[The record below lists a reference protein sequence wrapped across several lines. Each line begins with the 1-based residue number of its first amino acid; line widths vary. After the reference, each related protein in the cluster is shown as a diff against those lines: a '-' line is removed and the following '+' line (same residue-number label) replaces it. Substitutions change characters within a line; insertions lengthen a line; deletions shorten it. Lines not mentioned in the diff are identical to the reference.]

1 MKKIEQFQITSM
13 SISGFK
19 SYEKPTELTFG
30 NPTVI
35 TGGNG
40 RGKTS
45 IADAI
50 AFAVTGL
57 PLFGERGLDRLHNE
71 KNPDVAIQMRFV
83 DENGITH
90 ELTRIRRNNDMSIYY
105 DGHTIRQLDLA
116 DLFGERDV
124 FLSILNPLYFIEEL
138 GTSGKNLLE
147 RYLPFIP
154 QETILAQLPGEV
166 QASLKDEVILSP
178 DAYLK
183 GRRAEIRELE
193 ERITYLGGQK
203 DLAATQKKQYE
214 TMRVEFSEGI
224 TSLQN
229 EIAAL
234 AEKQFADL
242 DTAKMQE
249 QLVELS
255 QRYDEMA
262 RDERG
267 DTVQQQKELRALREK
282 IVRRQSEQYQS
293 KFTEPLAEIAAK
305 VNDLGTRYKRESVAY
320 KAFHAGMDCP
330 TCHRRV
336 TEETL
341 PEVQAAL
348 KKNIS
353 ELYAAGTEQKG
364 QLTELQEMDKKA
376 RDTFDAFKEADL
388 RKWTEDAAE
397 LERRCAEQSETS
409 SQAAESL
416 RSEIQALTAELEY
429 GNLTQ
434 AEYGRLRECREQCR
448 ELESKLSALNEEL
461 DDLVSQRASRSI
473 TMDDFLSR
481 STEINNEIINVE
493 GLLQSSIQEQRPEAR
508 LDMHSIEAALSDDAS
523 FPDSKI
529 EPGFL
534 DRYANRIVKSN
545 NRYIWM
551 LQLMNVQQIMPI
563 QSERQPI
570 AMVTYKSGVPYDIE
584 QEQIGKQDKES
595 AGPDCATICRPQDFF
610 LNMGR
615 TKRKRKLVEWLESCQ
630 ENQVSVLDE
639 KMPLLSFAVDFVTA
653 YEYQKARGIKIH
665 PGL

>member
-35 TGGNG
+35 TGRNG

-90 ELTRIRRNNDMSIYY
+90 ELTRIRQNNDMSIYY

-138 GTSGKNLLE
+138 GTNGKNLLE

-154 QETILAQLPGEV
+154 QETILAQLPGAV

-178 DAYLK
+178 DTYLK
-183 GRRAEIRELE
+183 GRRAEIRELD
-193 ERITYLGGQK
+193 ERITYLSGQK
-203 DLAATQKKQYE
+203 DLAATQKKQHE
-214 TMRVEFSEGI
+214 TMWVEISEGI
-224 TSLQN
+224 TALQN

-234 AEKQFADL
+234 AEKQFAGL

-249 QLVELS
+249 RLVELS

-267 DTVQQQKELRALREK
+267 DTVQQQKELHAMREK
-282 IVRRQSEQYQS
+282 IVRRQAEQYQS
-293 KFTEPLAEIAAK
+293 KFTEPLAEITAK
-305 VNDLGTRYKRESVAY
+305 VNDLGARYKREAVAY

-341 PEVQAAL
+341 LEVQAAL
-348 KKNIS
+348 KKTIS

-364 QLTELQEMDKKA
+364 QLTELQELDKKA
-376 RDTFDAFKEADL
+376 RETFEAFKEADL
-388 RKWTEDAAE
+388 RKWAEDAAE
-397 LERRCAEQSETS
+397 LERRCAEQSENG

-416 RSEIQALTAELEY
+416 RSEIQNLTAELEY

-434 AEYGRLRECREQCR
+434 AEYDRLRECREQCR
-448 ELESKLSALNEEL
+448 ELESKLSALNEMASAQTPDFDREIREAQETISKIKRTMTNVISYVSKRAEL
-461 DDLVSQRASRSI
+461 TFSQLKMNRVEISLYDVVKSTGEVKDTFKFTYSGRRYDRLSLSEKIRAGMEVSELIKRLTGRNYPVFVDNMESVDDLANVRPTGQIIMAKCVSNAPLQVRPIKPIVFAEQRA
-473 TMDDFLSR
+473 
-481 STEINNEIINVE
+481 
-493 GLLQSSIQEQRPEAR
+493 A
-508 LDMHSIEAALSDDAS
+508 
-523 FPDSKI
+523 
-529 EPGFL
+529 
-534 DRYANRIVKSN
+534 
-545 NRYIWM
+545 
-551 LQLMNVQQIMPI
+551 
-563 QSERQPI
+563 
-570 AMVTYKSGVPYDIE
+570 
-584 QEQIGKQDKES
+584 
-595 AGPDCATICRPQDFF
+595 
-610 LNMGR
+610 
-615 TKRKRKLVEWLESCQ
+615 
-630 ENQVSVLDE
+630 
-639 KMPLLSFAVDFVTA
+639 
-653 YEYQKARGIKIH
+653 
-665 PGL
+665 

>member
-30 NPTVI
+30 DPTVI

-57 PLFGERGLDRLHNE
+57 PFFGERGLDRLHNE
-71 KNPDVAIQMRFV
+71 KNPDVTIQMRFV

-105 DGHTIRQLDLA
+105 DGHTIRQLDLT

-138 GTSGKNLLE
+138 GTNGKNLLE

-154 QETILAQLPGEV
+154 QETILAQLPSAV

-203 DLAATQKKQYE
+203 DLAATQEKQYE
-214 TMRVEFSEGI
+214 TMQVEFSEGI
-224 TSLQN
+224 TALQN
-229 EIAAL
+229 EIEAL
-234 AEKQFADL
+234 AEKQFAGL

-249 QLVELS
+249 RLVELS

-267 DTVQQQKELRALREK
+267 DTVQRQKELHALREK
-282 IVRRQSEQYQS
+282 IVCRQAEQYQS
-293 KFTEPLAEIAAK
+293 KFTEPLAEISAK
-305 VNDLGTRYKRESVAY
+305 VNDLGVRYKRESVAY

-348 KKNIS
+348 KKTIS

-376 RDTFDAFKEADL
+376 KETFEAFKEADL
-388 RKWTEDAAE
+388 HKWAEDAAE
-397 LERRCAEQSETS
+397 LERRCAEQSETG

-416 RSEIQALTAELEY
+416 RSEIQNLTAELEY

-434 AEYGRLRECREQCR
+434 AEYDRLRECREQCR
-448 ELESKLSALNEEL
+448 ELESKLSALNEMASAQTPDFDCEIREAQEAIGKIKRTMTNVISYVSKRAEL
-461 DDLVSQRASRSI
+461 TFSQLKMNRVEISLYDVVKSTGEVKDPFKFTYSGRRYDRLSLSEKIRAGMEVSELIKRLTGRNYPVFVDNMESVDDLANVRPTGQIIMAKCVSNAPLQVRPIKPIVFAEQRA
-473 TMDDFLSR
+473 
-481 STEINNEIINVE
+481 
-493 GLLQSSIQEQRPEAR
+493 A
-508 LDMHSIEAALSDDAS
+508 
-523 FPDSKI
+523 
-529 EPGFL
+529 
-534 DRYANRIVKSN
+534 
-545 NRYIWM
+545 
-551 LQLMNVQQIMPI
+551 
-563 QSERQPI
+563 
-570 AMVTYKSGVPYDIE
+570 
-584 QEQIGKQDKES
+584 
-595 AGPDCATICRPQDFF
+595 
-610 LNMGR
+610 
-615 TKRKRKLVEWLESCQ
+615 
-630 ENQVSVLDE
+630 
-639 KMPLLSFAVDFVTA
+639 
-653 YEYQKARGIKIH
+653 
-665 PGL
+665 

>member
-138 GTSGKNLLE
+138 GTNGKNLLE

-448 ELESKLSALNEEL
+448 ELESKLSALNEMASAQTPDFDREIREAQEAIGKIKRTMTNVISYVSKRAEL
-461 DDLVSQRASRSI
+461 TFSQLKMNRVEISLYDVVKSTGEVKDTFKFTYSGRRYDRLSLSEKIRAGMELSELIKRLTGRNYPVFVDNMESVDDLANVRPTGQIIMAKCVSNAPLQVRPIKPIVFAEQRA
-473 TMDDFLSR
+473 
-481 STEINNEIINVE
+481 
-493 GLLQSSIQEQRPEAR
+493 A
-508 LDMHSIEAALSDDAS
+508 
-523 FPDSKI
+523 
-529 EPGFL
+529 
-534 DRYANRIVKSN
+534 
-545 NRYIWM
+545 
-551 LQLMNVQQIMPI
+551 
-563 QSERQPI
+563 
-570 AMVTYKSGVPYDIE
+570 
-584 QEQIGKQDKES
+584 
-595 AGPDCATICRPQDFF
+595 
-610 LNMGR
+610 
-615 TKRKRKLVEWLESCQ
+615 
-630 ENQVSVLDE
+630 
-639 KMPLLSFAVDFVTA
+639 
-653 YEYQKARGIKIH
+653 
-665 PGL
+665 

>member
-1 MKKIEQFQITSM
+1 MKKIEQFRITSM

-30 NPTVI
+30 DPTVI

-57 PLFGERGLDRLHNE
+57 PFFGERGLDRLHNE
-71 KNPDVAIQMRFV
+71 KNPDVTIQMRFV

-105 DGHTIRQLDLA
+105 DGHTIRQLDLT

-138 GTSGKNLLE
+138 GTNGKNLLE

-154 QETILAQLPGEV
+154 QETILAQLPSAV

-203 DLAATQKKQYE
+203 DLAATQEKQYE
-214 TMRVEFSEGI
+214 TMQVEFSEGI
-224 TSLQN
+224 TALQN
-229 EIAAL
+229 EIEAL
-234 AEKQFADL
+234 AEKQFAGL

-249 QLVELS
+249 RLVELS

-267 DTVQQQKELRALREK
+267 DTVQRQKELHALREK
-282 IVRRQSEQYQS
+282 IVCRQAEQYQS
-293 KFTEPLAEIAAK
+293 KFTEPLAEISAK
-305 VNDLGTRYKRESVAY
+305 VNDLGVRYKRESVAY

-348 KKNIS
+348 KKTIS

-376 RDTFDAFKEADL
+376 KETFEAFKEADL
-388 RKWTEDAAE
+388 HKWAEDAAE
-397 LERRCAEQSETS
+397 LERRCAEQSETG

-416 RSEIQALTAELEY
+416 RSEIQNLTAELEY

-434 AEYGRLRECREQCR
+434 AEYDRLRECREQCR
-448 ELESKLSALNEEL
+448 ELESKLSALNEMASAQTPDFDCEIREAQEAIGKIKRTMTNVISYVSKRAEL
-461 DDLVSQRASRSI
+461 TFSQLKMNRVEISLYDVVKSTGEVKDTFKFTYSGRRYDRLSLSEKIRAGMEVSELIKRLTGRNYPVFVDNMESVDDLANVRPTGQIIMAKCVSNAPLQVRPIKPIVFAEQRA
-473 TMDDFLSR
+473 
-481 STEINNEIINVE
+481 
-493 GLLQSSIQEQRPEAR
+493 A
-508 LDMHSIEAALSDDAS
+508 
-523 FPDSKI
+523 
-529 EPGFL
+529 
-534 DRYANRIVKSN
+534 
-545 NRYIWM
+545 
-551 LQLMNVQQIMPI
+551 
-563 QSERQPI
+563 
-570 AMVTYKSGVPYDIE
+570 
-584 QEQIGKQDKES
+584 
-595 AGPDCATICRPQDFF
+595 
-610 LNMGR
+610 
-615 TKRKRKLVEWLESCQ
+615 
-630 ENQVSVLDE
+630 
-639 KMPLLSFAVDFVTA
+639 
-653 YEYQKARGIKIH
+653 
-665 PGL
+665 

>member
-30 NPTVI
+30 DPTVI

-57 PLFGERGLDRLHNE
+57 PFFGERGLDRLHNE

-105 DGHTIRQLDLA
+105 DGHTIRQLDLT

-138 GTSGKNLLE
+138 GTNGKNLLE

-234 AEKQFADL
+234 AEKQFAGL

-267 DTVQQQKELRALREK
+267 DTVQRQKELHALREK
-282 IVRRQSEQYQS
+282 IVRRQAEQYQS
-293 KFTEPLAEIAAK
+293 KFTEPLAEITAK
-305 VNDLGTRYKRESVAY
+305 VNDLSARYKRETVAY

-348 KKNIS
+348 KKTIS

-364 QLTELQEMDKKA
+364 QLTELQELDKKA

-388 RKWTEDAAE
+388 RKWSEDAAE
-397 LERRCAEQSETS
+397 LERRCAEQSETGL
-409 SQAAESL
+409 QAAEAL
-416 RSEIQALTAELEY
+416 RSEIQNLTAELEY

-434 AEYGRLRECREQCR
+434 AEYDRLRECREQCR
-448 ELESKLSALNEEL
+448 ELESKLSALNEMASAQTPDFDREIREAQEGIGEIKRTMTNVISYVSKRAEL
-461 DDLVSQRASRSI
+461 TFSQLKMNRVEISLYDVVKSTGEVEDTFKFIYSGRRYDRLSLSEKIRAGMEVSELIKRLTGRNYPVFVDNMESVDDLANVRPTGQIIMAKCVSNAPLQVRPIKPIVFAEQRA
-473 TMDDFLSR
+473 
-481 STEINNEIINVE
+481 
-493 GLLQSSIQEQRPEAR
+493 A
-508 LDMHSIEAALSDDAS
+508 
-523 FPDSKI
+523 
-529 EPGFL
+529 
-534 DRYANRIVKSN
+534 
-545 NRYIWM
+545 
-551 LQLMNVQQIMPI
+551 
-563 QSERQPI
+563 
-570 AMVTYKSGVPYDIE
+570 
-584 QEQIGKQDKES
+584 
-595 AGPDCATICRPQDFF
+595 
-610 LNMGR
+610 
-615 TKRKRKLVEWLESCQ
+615 
-630 ENQVSVLDE
+630 
-639 KMPLLSFAVDFVTA
+639 
-653 YEYQKARGIKIH
+653 
-665 PGL
+665 

>member
-30 NPTVI
+30 DPTVI

-57 PLFGERGLDRLHNE
+57 PFFGERGLDRLHNE
-71 KNPDVAIQMRFV
+71 KNPDVTIQMRFV

-105 DGHTIRQLDLA
+105 DGHTIRQLDLT

-138 GTSGKNLLE
+138 GTNGKNLLE

-154 QETILAQLPGEV
+154 QETILAQLPSAV

-203 DLAATQKKQYE
+203 DLAATQEKQYE
-214 TMRVEFSEGI
+214 TMQVEFSEGI
-224 TSLQN
+224 TALQN
-229 EIAAL
+229 EIEAL
-234 AEKQFADL
+234 AEKQFAGL

-249 QLVELS
+249 RLVELS

-267 DTVQQQKELRALREK
+267 DTVQRQKELHALREK
-282 IVRRQSEQYQS
+282 IVCRQAEQYQS
-293 KFTEPLAEIAAK
+293 KFTEPLAEISAK
-305 VNDLGTRYKRESVAY
+305 VNDLGVRYKRESVAY

-348 KKNIS
+348 KKTIS

-376 RDTFDAFKEADL
+376 KETFEAFKEADL
-388 RKWTEDAAE
+388 HKWAEDAAE
-397 LERRCAEQSETS
+397 LERRGAEQSETG

-416 RSEIQALTAELEY
+416 RSEIQNLTAELEY

-434 AEYGRLRECREQCR
+434 AEYDRLRECREQCR
-448 ELESKLSALNEEL
+448 ELESKLSALNEMASAQTPDFDCEIREAQEAIGKIKRTMTNVISYVSKRAEL
-461 DDLVSQRASRSI
+461 TFSQLKMNRVEISLYDVVKSTGEVKDTFKFTYSGRRYDRLSLSEKIRAGMEVSELIKRLTGRNYPVFVDNMESVDDLANVRPTGQIIMAKCVSNAPLQVRPIKPIVFAEQRA
-473 TMDDFLSR
+473 
-481 STEINNEIINVE
+481 
-493 GLLQSSIQEQRPEAR
+493 A
-508 LDMHSIEAALSDDAS
+508 
-523 FPDSKI
+523 
-529 EPGFL
+529 
-534 DRYANRIVKSN
+534 
-545 NRYIWM
+545 
-551 LQLMNVQQIMPI
+551 
-563 QSERQPI
+563 
-570 AMVTYKSGVPYDIE
+570 
-584 QEQIGKQDKES
+584 
-595 AGPDCATICRPQDFF
+595 
-610 LNMGR
+610 
-615 TKRKRKLVEWLESCQ
+615 
-630 ENQVSVLDE
+630 
-639 KMPLLSFAVDFVTA
+639 
-653 YEYQKARGIKIH
+653 
-665 PGL
+665 

>member
-57 PLFGERGLDRLHNE
+57 PFFGERGLDRLHNE
-71 KNPDVAIQMRFV
+71 KNPDVTIQMRFV

-105 DGHTIRQLDLA
+105 DGHTIRQLDLT

-138 GTSGKNLLE
+138 GTNGKNLLE

-154 QETILAQLPGEV
+154 QETILAQLPSAV

-203 DLAATQKKQYE
+203 DLAATQEKQYE
-214 TMRVEFSEGI
+214 TMQVEFSEGI
-224 TSLQN
+224 TALQN
-229 EIAAL
+229 EIEAL
-234 AEKQFADL
+234 AEKQFAGL

-249 QLVELS
+249 RLVELS

-267 DTVQQQKELRALREK
+267 DTVQRQKELHALREK
-282 IVRRQSEQYQS
+282 IVCRQAEQYQS
-293 KFTEPLAEIAAK
+293 KFTEPLAEISAK

-348 KKNIS
+348 KKTIS

-376 RDTFDAFKEADL
+376 KETFEAFKEADL
-388 RKWTEDAAE
+388 HKWAEDAAE
-397 LERRCAEQSETS
+397 LERRCAEQSETG

-416 RSEIQALTAELEY
+416 RSEIQNLTAELEY

-434 AEYGRLRECREQCR
+434 AEYDRLRECREQCR
-448 ELESKLSALNEEL
+448 ELESKLSALNEMASAQTPDFDCEIREAQEAIGKIKRTMTNVISYVSKRAEL
-461 DDLVSQRASRSI
+461 TFSQLKMNRVEISLYDVVKSTGEVKDTFKFTYSGRRYDRLSLSEKIRAGMEVSELIKRLTGRNYPVFVDNMESVDDLANVRPTGQIIMAKCVSNAPLQVRPIKPIVFAEQRA
-473 TMDDFLSR
+473 
-481 STEINNEIINVE
+481 
-493 GLLQSSIQEQRPEAR
+493 A
-508 LDMHSIEAALSDDAS
+508 
-523 FPDSKI
+523 
-529 EPGFL
+529 
-534 DRYANRIVKSN
+534 
-545 NRYIWM
+545 
-551 LQLMNVQQIMPI
+551 
-563 QSERQPI
+563 
-570 AMVTYKSGVPYDIE
+570 
-584 QEQIGKQDKES
+584 
-595 AGPDCATICRPQDFF
+595 
-610 LNMGR
+610 
-615 TKRKRKLVEWLESCQ
+615 
-630 ENQVSVLDE
+630 
-639 KMPLLSFAVDFVTA
+639 
-653 YEYQKARGIKIH
+653 
-665 PGL
+665 

>member
-90 ELTRIRRNNDMSIYY
+90 ELTRIRQNNDMSIYY

-138 GTSGKNLLE
+138 GTNGKNLLE

-154 QETILAQLPGEV
+154 QETILAQLPGAV

-178 DAYLK
+178 DTYLK
-183 GRRAEIRELE
+183 GRRAEIRELN
-193 ERITYLGGQK
+193 ERITYLSGQK
-203 DLAATQKKQYE
+203 DLAATQKKQHE
-214 TMRVEFSEGI
+214 TMWVEISEGI
-224 TSLQN
+224 TALQN

-234 AEKQFADL
+234 AEKQFAGL

-249 QLVELS
+249 RLVELS

-267 DTVQQQKELRALREK
+267 DTVQQQKELHAMREK
-282 IVRRQSEQYQS
+282 IVRRQAEQYQS
-293 KFTEPLAEIAAK
+293 KFTEPLAEITAK
-305 VNDLGTRYKRESVAY
+305 VNDLGARYKREAVAY

-341 PEVQAAL
+341 LEVQAAL
-348 KKNIS
+348 KKTIS

-364 QLTELQEMDKKA
+364 QLTELQELDKKA
-376 RDTFDAFKEADL
+376 RETFEAFKEADL
-388 RKWTEDAAE
+388 RKWAEDAAE
-397 LERRCAEQSETS
+397 LERRCAEQSENG

-416 RSEIQALTAELEY
+416 RSEIQNLTAELEY

-434 AEYGRLRECREQCR
+434 AEYDRLRECREQCR
-448 ELESKLSALNEEL
+448 ELESKLSALNEMASAQTPDFDREIREAQETISKIKRTMTNVISYVSKRAEL
-461 DDLVSQRASRSI
+461 TFSQLKMNRVEISLYDVVKSTGEVKDTFKFTYSGRRYDRLSLSEKIRAGMEVSELIKRLTGRNYPVFVDNMESVDDLANVRPTGQIIMAKCVSNAPLQVRPIKPIVFAEQRA
-473 TMDDFLSR
+473 
-481 STEINNEIINVE
+481 
-493 GLLQSSIQEQRPEAR
+493 A
-508 LDMHSIEAALSDDAS
+508 
-523 FPDSKI
+523 
-529 EPGFL
+529 
-534 DRYANRIVKSN
+534 
-545 NRYIWM
+545 
-551 LQLMNVQQIMPI
+551 
-563 QSERQPI
+563 
-570 AMVTYKSGVPYDIE
+570 
-584 QEQIGKQDKES
+584 
-595 AGPDCATICRPQDFF
+595 
-610 LNMGR
+610 
-615 TKRKRKLVEWLESCQ
+615 
-630 ENQVSVLDE
+630 
-639 KMPLLSFAVDFVTA
+639 
-653 YEYQKARGIKIH
+653 
-665 PGL
+665 

>member
-57 PLFGERGLDRLHNE
+57 PFFGERGLDRLHNE

-83 DENGITH
+83 DENGIIH
-90 ELTRIRRNNDMSIYY
+90 ELTRIRQKNDMSIYY

-138 GTSGKNLLE
+138 GTNGKNLLE

-154 QETILAQLPGEV
+154 QETILAQLPGAV

-193 ERITYLGGQK
+193 ERITYLSGQK
-203 DLAATQKKQYE
+203 DLAATQKKQHE
-214 TMRVEFSEGI
+214 TMRVEISEGI
-224 TSLQN
+224 TALQN
-229 EIAAL
+229 EIVAL
-234 AEKQFADL
+234 AEKQFAGL
-242 DTAKMQE
+242 DTAEMQE
-249 QLVELS
+249 RLVELS

-305 VNDLGTRYKRESVAY
+305 VNDLGARYKREVVAY

-448 ELESKLSALNEEL
+448 ELESKLSALNEMASAQTPDFDREIREAQEAIGKIKRTMTNVILYVSKRAEL
-461 DDLVSQRASRSI
+461 TFSQLKMNRVEISLYDVVKSTGEVKDTFKFTYSGRRYDRLSLSEKIRAGMEVSELIKRLTGRNYPVFVDNMESVDDLANVRPTGQIIMAKCVSNAPLQVRPIKPIVFAEQRA
-473 TMDDFLSR
+473 
-481 STEINNEIINVE
+481 
-493 GLLQSSIQEQRPEAR
+493 A
-508 LDMHSIEAALSDDAS
+508 
-523 FPDSKI
+523 
-529 EPGFL
+529 
-534 DRYANRIVKSN
+534 
-545 NRYIWM
+545 
-551 LQLMNVQQIMPI
+551 
-563 QSERQPI
+563 
-570 AMVTYKSGVPYDIE
+570 
-584 QEQIGKQDKES
+584 
-595 AGPDCATICRPQDFF
+595 
-610 LNMGR
+610 
-615 TKRKRKLVEWLESCQ
+615 
-630 ENQVSVLDE
+630 
-639 KMPLLSFAVDFVTA
+639 
-653 YEYQKARGIKIH
+653 
-665 PGL
+665 

>member
-30 NPTVI
+30 DPTVI

-57 PLFGERGLDRLHNE
+57 PFFGERGLDRLHNE
-71 KNPDVAIQMRFV
+71 KNPDVTIQMRFV

-105 DGHTIRQLDLA
+105 DGHTIRQLDLT

-138 GTSGKNLLE
+138 GTNGKNLLE

-154 QETILAQLPGEV
+154 QETILAQLPSAV

-203 DLAATQKKQYE
+203 DLAATQEKQYE
-214 TMRVEFSEGI
+214 TMQVEFSEGI
-224 TSLQN
+224 TALQN
-229 EIAAL
+229 EIEAL
-234 AEKQFADL
+234 AEKQFAGL

-249 QLVELS
+249 RLVELS

-267 DTVQQQKELRALREK
+267 DTVQRQKELHALREK
-282 IVRRQSEQYQS
+282 IVCRQAEQYQS
-293 KFTEPLAEIAAK
+293 KFTEPLAEISAK
-305 VNDLGTRYKRESVAY
+305 VNDLGVRYKRESVAY

-348 KKNIS
+348 KKTIS

-448 ELESKLSALNEEL
+448 ELESKLSALNEMASAQTPDFDCEIREAQEAIGKIKRTMTNVISYVSKRAEL
-461 DDLVSQRASRSI
+461 TFSQLKMNRVEISLYDVVKSTGEVKDTFKFTYSGRRYDRLSLSEKIRAGMEVSELIKRLTGRNYPVFVDNMESVDDLANVRPTGQIIMAKCVSNAPLQVRPIKPIVFAEQRA
-473 TMDDFLSR
+473 
-481 STEINNEIINVE
+481 
-493 GLLQSSIQEQRPEAR
+493 A
-508 LDMHSIEAALSDDAS
+508 
-523 FPDSKI
+523 
-529 EPGFL
+529 
-534 DRYANRIVKSN
+534 
-545 NRYIWM
+545 
-551 LQLMNVQQIMPI
+551 
-563 QSERQPI
+563 
-570 AMVTYKSGVPYDIE
+570 
-584 QEQIGKQDKES
+584 
-595 AGPDCATICRPQDFF
+595 
-610 LNMGR
+610 
-615 TKRKRKLVEWLESCQ
+615 
-630 ENQVSVLDE
+630 
-639 KMPLLSFAVDFVTA
+639 
-653 YEYQKARGIKIH
+653 
-665 PGL
+665 

>member
-1 MKKIEQFQITSM
+1 MKKIEQFQISSM

-57 PLFGERGLDRLHNE
+57 PFFGERGLDRLHNE

-83 DENGITH
+83 DENGIIH
-90 ELTRIRRNNDMSIYY
+90 ELTRIRQNNDMSIYY

-138 GTSGKNLLE
+138 GTNGKNLLE

-154 QETILAQLPGEV
+154 QETILAQLPGAV

-193 ERITYLGGQK
+193 ERITYLSGQK
-203 DLAATQKKQYE
+203 DLAATQKKQHE
-214 TMRVEFSEGI
+214 TMRVEISEGI
-224 TSLQN
+224 TALQN
-229 EIAAL
+229 EIVAL
-234 AEKQFADL
+234 AEKQFAGL
-242 DTAKMQE
+242 DTAEMQE
-249 QLVELS
+249 RLVELS

-448 ELESKLSALNEEL
+448 ELESKLSALNEMASAQTPDFDREIREAQEAIGKIKRTMTNVISYVSKRAEL
-461 DDLVSQRASRSI
+461 TFSQLKMNRVEISLYDVVKSTGEVKDTFKFTYSGRRYDRLSLSEKIRAGMELSELIKRLTGRNYPVFVDNMESVDDLANVRPTGQIIMAKCVSNAPLQVRPIKPIVFAEQRA
-473 TMDDFLSR
+473 
-481 STEINNEIINVE
+481 
-493 GLLQSSIQEQRPEAR
+493 A
-508 LDMHSIEAALSDDAS
+508 
-523 FPDSKI
+523 
-529 EPGFL
+529 
-534 DRYANRIVKSN
+534 
-545 NRYIWM
+545 
-551 LQLMNVQQIMPI
+551 
-563 QSERQPI
+563 
-570 AMVTYKSGVPYDIE
+570 
-584 QEQIGKQDKES
+584 
-595 AGPDCATICRPQDFF
+595 
-610 LNMGR
+610 
-615 TKRKRKLVEWLESCQ
+615 
-630 ENQVSVLDE
+630 
-639 KMPLLSFAVDFVTA
+639 
-653 YEYQKARGIKIH
+653 
-665 PGL
+665 

>member
-90 ELTRIRRNNDMSIYY
+90 ELTRIRQNNDMSIYY

-138 GTSGKNLLE
+138 GTNGKNLLE

-154 QETILAQLPGEV
+154 QETILAQLPGAV

-178 DAYLK
+178 DTYLK
-183 GRRAEIRELE
+183 GRRAEIRELD
-193 ERITYLGGQK
+193 ERITYLSGQK
-203 DLAATQKKQYE
+203 DLAATQKKQHE
-214 TMRVEFSEGI
+214 TMWVEISEGI
-224 TSLQN
+224 TALQN

-234 AEKQFADL
+234 AEKQFAGL

-249 QLVELS
+249 RLVELS

-267 DTVQQQKELRALREK
+267 DTVQQQKELHAMREK
-282 IVRRQSEQYQS
+282 IVRRQAEQYQS
-293 KFTEPLAEIAAK
+293 KFTEPLAEITAK
-305 VNDLGTRYKRESVAY
+305 VNDLGTRYKREAVAY

-341 PEVQAAL
+341 LEVQAAL
-348 KKNIS
+348 KKTIS

-364 QLTELQEMDKKA
+364 QLTELQELDKKA
-376 RDTFDAFKEADL
+376 RETFEAFKEADL
-388 RKWTEDAAE
+388 RKWAEDAAE
-397 LERRCAEQSETS
+397 LERRCAEQSENG

-416 RSEIQALTAELEY
+416 RSEIQNLTAELEY

-434 AEYGRLRECREQCR
+434 AEYDRLRECREQCR
-448 ELESKLSALNEEL
+448 ELESKLSALNEMASAQTPDFDREIREAQETISKIKRTMTNVISYVSKRAEL
-461 DDLVSQRASRSI
+461 TFSQLKMNRVEISLYDVVKSTGEVKDTFKFTYSGRRYDRLSLSEKIRAGMEVSELIKRLTGRNYPVFVDNMESVDDLANVRPTGQIIMAKCVSNAPLQVRPIKPIVFAEQRA
-473 TMDDFLSR
+473 
-481 STEINNEIINVE
+481 
-493 GLLQSSIQEQRPEAR
+493 A
-508 LDMHSIEAALSDDAS
+508 
-523 FPDSKI
+523 
-529 EPGFL
+529 
-534 DRYANRIVKSN
+534 
-545 NRYIWM
+545 
-551 LQLMNVQQIMPI
+551 
-563 QSERQPI
+563 
-570 AMVTYKSGVPYDIE
+570 
-584 QEQIGKQDKES
+584 
-595 AGPDCATICRPQDFF
+595 
-610 LNMGR
+610 
-615 TKRKRKLVEWLESCQ
+615 
-630 ENQVSVLDE
+630 
-639 KMPLLSFAVDFVTA
+639 
-653 YEYQKARGIKIH
+653 
-665 PGL
+665 

>member
-90 ELTRIRRNNDMSIYY
+90 ELTRIRQNNDMSIYY

-138 GTSGKNLLE
+138 GTNGKNLLE
-147 RYLPFIP
+147 RYLPFIL
-154 QETILAQLPGEV
+154 QETILAQLPGAV

-178 DAYLK
+178 DTYLK
-183 GRRAEIRELE
+183 GRRAEIRELD
-193 ERITYLGGQK
+193 ERITYLSGQK
-203 DLAATQKKQYE
+203 DLAATQKKQHE
-214 TMRVEFSEGI
+214 TMWVEISEGI
-224 TSLQN
+224 TALQN

-234 AEKQFADL
+234 AEKQFAGL

-249 QLVELS
+249 RLVELS

-267 DTVQQQKELRALREK
+267 DTVQQQKELHAMREK
-282 IVRRQSEQYQS
+282 IVRRQAEQYQS
-293 KFTEPLAEIAAK
+293 KFTEPLAEITAK
-305 VNDLGTRYKRESVAY
+305 VNDLGARYKREAVAY

-341 PEVQAAL
+341 LEVQAAL
-348 KKNIS
+348 KKTIS

-364 QLTELQEMDKKA
+364 QLTELQELDKKA
-376 RDTFDAFKEADL
+376 RETFEAFKEADL
-388 RKWTEDAAE
+388 RKWAEDAAE
-397 LERRCAEQSETS
+397 LERRCAEQSENG

-416 RSEIQALTAELEY
+416 RSEIQNLTAELEY

-434 AEYGRLRECREQCR
+434 AEYDRLRECREQCR
-448 ELESKLSALNEEL
+448 ELESKLSALNEMASAQTPDFDREIREAQETISKIKRTMTNVISYVSKRAEL
-461 DDLVSQRASRSI
+461 TFSQLKMNRVEISLYDVVKSTGEVKDTFKFTYSGRRYDRLSLSEKIRAGMEVSELIKRLTGRNYPVFVDNMESVDDLANVRPTGQIIMAKCVSNAPLQVRPIKPIVFAEQRA
-473 TMDDFLSR
+473 
-481 STEINNEIINVE
+481 
-493 GLLQSSIQEQRPEAR
+493 A
-508 LDMHSIEAALSDDAS
+508 
-523 FPDSKI
+523 
-529 EPGFL
+529 
-534 DRYANRIVKSN
+534 
-545 NRYIWM
+545 
-551 LQLMNVQQIMPI
+551 
-563 QSERQPI
+563 
-570 AMVTYKSGVPYDIE
+570 
-584 QEQIGKQDKES
+584 
-595 AGPDCATICRPQDFF
+595 
-610 LNMGR
+610 
-615 TKRKRKLVEWLESCQ
+615 
-630 ENQVSVLDE
+630 
-639 KMPLLSFAVDFVTA
+639 
-653 YEYQKARGIKIH
+653 
-665 PGL
+665 